1 MPGCS
6 KNIPSL
12 PPLAREIPNR
22 PKKQAN
28 EGLLNPLERLVLAQ
42 LKYEQDVG
50 QLRQE
55 HLVDLEKIRQQ
66 WEEQLLESVQS

>member
-1 MPGCS
+1 M
-6 KNIPSL
+6 
-12 PPLAREIPNR
+12 
-22 PKKQAN
+22 
-28 EGLLNPLERLVLAQ
+28 LAQ

-55 HLVDLEKIRQQ
+55 HLVELEKIHQQ